1 MKRFIT
7 DMNEHQFELFC
18 RALSEHAADHVIVYQ
33 HGKLLARHDW
43 VPEARQNQYSL
54 SKSFTGTAAGF
65 ALAEGLFEMDTRIS
79 ELLPDYMPENPC
91 EELKELSVR
100 HLLTMTAGQQKPLLM
115 GDSRKTLKE
124 TDWTSYVLSVPFS
137 DHPGRVFMYSNTGPY
152 LISRIIEEKTGGSL
166 TDYLMPRLF
175 EPLDIPRP
183 EWEEDPEGHIFG
195 AGGMVLSSSE
205 VMRFGQLYLQ
215 QGVWNG
221 KQILPEGWVRKV
233 ERTAIPTNRG
243 DGEYSLL
250 FWKSRND
257 TYSAVGKFGQYCTI
271 CPEKDAVIVI
281 NALDKDDPNLLEYV
295 WTYLYPYI

>member
-1 MKRFIT
+1 
-7 DMNEHQFELFC
+7 MNEHQFELFC

-100 HLLTMTAGQQKPLLM
+100 HLLTMTAGQQRPLLM

-175 EPLDIPRP
+175 EPLDSPRP

>member
-1 MKRFIT
+1 
-7 DMNEHQFELFC
+7 MNEHQFELFC

-100 HLLTMTAGQQKPLLM
+100 HLLTMTAGQQRPLLM

-215 QGVWNG
+215 GVWNG

-233 ERTAIPTNRG
+233 ERTAIPTGRG
-243 DGEYSLL
+243 GGEYSLL

-281 NALDKDDPNLLEYV
+281 NALDNDDPNLLEYV

>member
-1 MKRFIT
+1 
-7 DMNEHQFELFC
+7 MNEHQFELFC

-100 HLLTMTAGQQKPLLM
+100 HLLTMTAGQQRPLLM

-295 WTYLYPYI
+295 WPYLYPYI

>member
-1 MKRFIT
+1 
-7 DMNEHQFELFC
+7 MNEHQFELFC

-33 HGKLLARHDW
+33 HGKLLTRHDW

-79 ELLPDYMPENPC
+79 ELLPDYMPANPC

-100 HLLTMTAGQQKPLLM
+100 HLLTMTAGQQRPLLM

>member
-1 MKRFIT
+1 
-7 DMNEHQFELFC
+7 MNEHQFELFC
-18 RALSEHAADHVIVYQ
+18 RALSEHAADHVIIYQ
-33 HGKLLARHDW
+33 HGKLLTRHDW

-65 ALAEGLFEMDTRIS
+65 ALAEGLFEMDTHIS
-79 ELLPDYMPENPC
+79 ELLPDYMPANPC
-91 EELKELSVR
+91 EELKELSIR

-124 TDWTSYVLSVPFS
+124 TDWTSYVLSAPFS
-137 DHPGRVFMYSNTGPY
+137 DRPGRVFMYSNTGPY

-215 QGVWNG
+215 QGVWDG
-221 KQILPEGWVRKV
+221 KQILPDGWVRKV
-233 ERTAIPTNRG
+233 ERTAIPTGRG
-243 DGEYSLL
+243 GGEYSLL

>member
-1 MKRFIT
+1 
-7 DMNEHQFELFC
+7 MNEHQFELFC

-100 HLLTMTAGQQKPLLM
+100 HLLTMTAGQQRPLLM

-271 CPEKDAVIVI
+271 CPKKDAVIVI

>member
-1 MKRFIT
+1 
-7 DMNEHQFELFC
+7 MNEHQFELFC

-100 HLLTMTAGQQKPLLM
+100 HLLTMTAGQQRPLLM

-221 KQILPEGWVRKV
+221 KQILPDGWVRKV

>member
-195 AGGMVLSSSE
+195 AGGMILSSSE

>member
-1 MKRFIT
+1 
-7 DMNEHQFELFC
+7 MNEHQFELFC

-91 EELKELSVR
+91 EALKELSVR
-100 HLLTMTAGQQKPLLM
+100 HLLTMTAGQQRPLLM

>member
-1 MKRFIT
+1 
-7 DMNEHQFELFC
+7 MNEHQFELFC

-100 HLLTMTAGQQKPLLM
+100 HLLTMTAGQQRPLLM

-243 DGEYSLL
+243 GGEYSLL

>member
-1 MKRFIT
+1 
-7 DMNEHQFELFC
+7 MNEHQFELFC

-100 HLLTMTAGQQKPLLM
+100 HLLTMTAGQQRPLLM

-166 TDYLMPRLF
+166 TDYLMPRRF

-183 EWEEDPEGHIFG
+183 DWEEDPEGHIFG

>member
-1 MKRFIT
+1 
-7 DMNEHQFELFC
+7 MNEHQFELFC

-100 HLLTMTAGQQKPLLM
+100 HLLTMTAGQQRPLLM

-233 ERTAIPTNRG
+233 ERTAIPTGRG
-243 DGEYSLL
+243 GGEYSLL

>member
-1 MKRFIT
+1 MS
-7 DMNEHQFELFC
+7 C
-18 RALSEHAADHVIVYQ
+18 
-33 HGKLLARHDW
+33 
-43 VPEARQNQYSL
+43 P
-54 SKSFTGTAAGF
+54 
-65 ALAEGLFEMDTRIS
+65 
-79 ELLPDYMPENPC
+79 PP
-91 EELKELSVR
+91 
-100 HLLTMTAGQQKPLLM
+100 
-115 GDSRKTLKE
+115 
-124 TDWTSYVLSVPFS
+124 S
-137 DHPGRVFMYSNTGPY
+137 DRPGRVFMYSNTGPY

-221 KQILPEGWVRKV
+221 KQILPDGWVRKV
-233 ERTAIPTNRG
+233 ERTAIPTGRG
-243 DGEYSLL
+243 GGEYSLL

>member
-1 MKRFIT
+1 
-7 DMNEHQFELFC
+7 MNEHQFELFC

-65 ALAEGLFEMDTRIS
+65 ALAEGLFEMYTRIS

-100 HLLTMTAGQQKPLLM
+100 HLLTMTAGQQRPLLM

>member
-1 MKRFIT
+1 
-7 DMNEHQFELFC
+7 MNEHQFELFC

-100 HLLTMTAGQQKPLLM
+100 HLLTMTAGQQRPLLM

-221 KQILPEGWVRKV
+221 KQILPDGWVRKV
-233 ERTAIPTNRG
+233 ERTAIPTGRG
-243 DGEYSLL
+243 GGEYSLL

>member
-1 MKRFIT
+1 
-7 DMNEHQFELFC
+7 MNEHQFELFC
-18 RALSEHAADHVIVYQ
+18 RALSEHAADHVIV
-33 HGKLLARHDW
+33 
-43 VPEARQNQYSL
+43 
-54 SKSFTGTAAGF
+54 
-65 ALAEGLFEMDTRIS
+65 
-79 ELLPDYMPENPC
+79 
-91 EELKELSVR
+91 
-100 HLLTMTAGQQKPLLM
+100 
-115 GDSRKTLKE
+115 LKE

>member
-1 MKRFIT
+1 
-7 DMNEHQFELFC
+7 MNEHQFELFC

-79 ELLPDYMPENPC
+79 ELLPDDMPENPC

-100 HLLTMTAGQQKPLLM
+100 HLLTMTAGQQRPLLM

>member
-1 MKRFIT
+1 
-7 DMNEHQFELFC
+7 MNEHQFELFC

>member
-1 MKRFIT
+1 
-7 DMNEHQFELFC
+7 MNEHQFELFC

-100 HLLTMTAGQQKPLLM
+100 HLLTMTAGQQRPLLM

-243 DGEYSLL
+243 DGEY
-250 FWKSRND
+250 
-257 TYSAVGKFGQYCTI
+257 CTI

>member
-1 MKRFIT
+1 
-7 DMNEHQFELFC
+7 MNEHQFELFC

-100 HLLTMTAGQQKPLLM
+100 HLLTMTAGQQRPLLM